1 MVFIEQCGA
10 KSPYNKFLRWGIFM
24 KQILRFGFFKPMKKM
39 VKKCSTDQRFIRK
52 RNTTYRIHTLVCKLQ
67 CSICSQATRISYAQ
81 VHSTINN
88 TFSITSF
95 RISFGMTSNCLIFNT
110 KIWQHSKILI
120 CESVVWGRPDHSRVC
135 ETLIWK
141 SSN

>member
-1 MVFIEQCGA
+1 MDFISSISFLNEPLI
-10 KSPYNKFLRWGIFM
+10 SWSHRWKFLGHP
-24 KQILRFGFFKPMKKM
+24 KVMKKM

>member
-1 MVFIEQCGA
+1 M
-10 KSPYNKFLRWGIFM
+10 FLFRMNLWSIDHFLNIFD
-24 KQILRFGFFKPMKKM
+24 ITFGWVQQQTHPKVMTRMF
-39 VKKCSTDQRFIRK
+39 KKCSTDQRFIRK